1 MINRALQQY
10 TVLCHPVK
18 EDARIIHDFSE
29 VKDKLISLRN
39 IWIEIFD
46 PRLKC
51 LLVLLKKN
59 SL

>member
-39 IWIEIFD
+39 IWIEIEIFD
-46 PRLKC
+46 PRLEIRTT
-51 LLVLLKKN
+51 L
-59 SL
+59 